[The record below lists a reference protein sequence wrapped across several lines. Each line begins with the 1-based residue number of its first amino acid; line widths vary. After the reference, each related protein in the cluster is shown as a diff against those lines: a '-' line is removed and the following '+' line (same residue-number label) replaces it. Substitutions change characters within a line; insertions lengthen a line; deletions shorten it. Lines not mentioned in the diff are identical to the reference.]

1 MMTRRKRKMPYSIL
15 LLKPKFFWSYGSTL
29 VIILVLIK
37 VSLYR
42 GGFSIRPKKRRKK
55 VTRIELN
62 QLNLES
68 LQCSIYQTN
77 EIKVQEMHRSLL
89 NEWLAKKS

>member
-1 MMTRRKRKMPYSIL
+1 MPYSIL
-15 LLKPKFFWSYGSTL
+15 LLKPKFFWSNGSTL

-37 VSLYR
+37 VSL
-42 GGFSIRPKKRRKK
+42 SIRPKKRRKK